1 MGCEYLKR
9 TTRPVN
15 RVQSQGKATTMK
27 ISVDID
33 CTPEE
38 ARQFLGL
45 PDVRP
50 MQDAVMA
57 QLQEQLQ
64 SNLKAMEPEALMKTW
79 LPVSLQGW
87 EQLQRMFW
95 SQMGK
100 PPGGDKSGS

>member
-1 MGCEYLKR
+1 
-9 TTRPVN
+9 
-15 RVQSQGKATTMK
+15 MK

-95 SQMGK
+95 SQMAK
-100 PPGGDKSGS
+100 PPGGDKSGN

>member
-1 MGCEYLKR
+1 
-9 TTRPVN
+9 
-15 RVQSQGKATTMK
+15 MK